1 MISDDAASAG
11 KYSVRMDGLTS
22 HTADPAAI
30 WRKILNFRMF
40 CRNRKVYGELL
51 DLPDHL
57 LDDIGL
63 SRSDVMAAR
72 FEKSPVRPKRR

>member
-1 MISDDAASAG
+1 MVFDYAPPAG
-11 KYSVRMDGLTS
+11 KYPGRPNG
-22 HTADPAAI
+22 PAFDTRNPVAL

-40 CRNRKVYGELL
+40 SRNRKVYGELL
-51 DLPDHL
+51 DLPDYL

-72 FEKSPVRPKRR
+72 LRQSQHSLNRR